1 MVQVPPFAAASCQA
15 PASSTGG
22 GLNGAAALG
31 AGETLPVKLPPL
43 HAESATARTRPIPAG
58 LRVQIR
64 IRLASGPLLER
75 PRLRKS
81 GLGRTKGA
89 SAARTQGAIIAA
101 AVPHL
106 RQYS

>member
-1 MVQVPPFAAASCQA
+1 MMQVPPVAAASCQA

-22 GLNGAAALG
+22 ALNGAGDCAAG
-31 AGETLPVKLPPL
+31 STLPGELKLL
-43 HAESATARTRPIPAG
+43 QAESAAARTTAIPAG
-58 LRVQIR
+58 LTVQIR
-64 IRLASGPLLER
+64 IRLASGPLG

-89 SAARTQGAIIAA
+89 SGATMQGAFIAA
-101 AVPHL
+101 ATPHL